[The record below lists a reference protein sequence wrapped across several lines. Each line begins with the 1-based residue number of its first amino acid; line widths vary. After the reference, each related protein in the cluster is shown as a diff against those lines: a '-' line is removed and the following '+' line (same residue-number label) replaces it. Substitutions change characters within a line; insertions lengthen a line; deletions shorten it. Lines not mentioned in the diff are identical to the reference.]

1 MYPDFKIAKSL
12 IFFERFLSL
21 DALAKY
27 SNAKTLFPSLIAIFD
42 KLNKERPEYPLDSF
56 TKEAIYSSP
65 REIYFNRAGDRYLL
79 GDLKGAR
86 EDWKKAAELGD
97 EDAVKLLEEHCG

>member
-21 DALAKY
+21 AALAKY
-27 SNAKTLFPSLIAIFD
+27 SNAKTLSPSLIAIFD

-56 TKEAIYSSP
+56 TKESKISIASLLFSSSKTASAFS
-65 REIYFNRAGDRYLL
+65 Y
-79 GDLKGAR
+79 
-86 EDWKKAAELGD
+86 
-97 EDAVKLLEEHCG
+97 